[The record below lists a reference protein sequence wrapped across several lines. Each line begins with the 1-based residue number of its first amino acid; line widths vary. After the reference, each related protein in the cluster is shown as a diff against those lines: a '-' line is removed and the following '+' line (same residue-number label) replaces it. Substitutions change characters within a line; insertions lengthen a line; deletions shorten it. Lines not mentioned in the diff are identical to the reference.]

1 MDSSNYW
8 NRAISRRRLLAA
20 TAGTALVAAVGA
32 ACGDDDDDGG
42 ESASSG
48 GGASPAAGSPVAQQP
63 RRGGTIKIS
72 MYLNPPH
79 LDALQGTSSQ
89 AIPLATVQ
97 DALLGYEAGPG
108 VGANE
113 QKLRPA
119 LAAALPEQP
128 DEMTF
133 TFKSN
138 PAAKWSDGT
147 PVTAD
152 DVKFTLEQIKSAT
165 VGAYSQKAQFQ
176 VIQSVSAVD
185 KNTVSIKTTRPSA
198 ALTRY
203 LSESTASIVP
213 AAIYQQLGDFKKEVV
228 GSGPYKLDRFEPSV
242 SIRLVRNPDH
252 WNGSA
257 EGWADTIDWS
267 IIQEDS
273 TRLAAYQAGKH
284 DIEGLYPFLS
294 EDMRKQ
300 IEGTGTE
307 FLEGLTNYGT
317 YLIPNNTKAPFN
329 DERVRK
335 AFHLAINRQQMIA
348 TWGNGKGQVNGPIPA
363 VYTDFAFSQD
373 ELLKRPGLR
382 AQKDQDLKDAKALLE
397 QTGFESLDVDAIGG
411 MDYQTAGPFLQVA
424 RNNLAAIGVNLN
436 IQLIDNQTVR
446 ARHQSGDFTFSSTPH
461 TTVADIDGLLI
472 SDYRSDSALAYGRPK
487 DSALD
492 LMIDKQSQTL
502 DAAERKRLVNEI
514 QDYVLNKA
522 YYMYTTDRT
531 VWVAYRATAVS
542 NFHYNLYSRGA
553 ALRQTWLKA

>member
-8 NRAISRRRLLAA
+8 TRTIRRRRLLAA

-42 ESASSG
+42 GSAFPG
-48 GGASPAAGSPVAQQP
+48 GGTSPAAGSPIAQQP
-63 RRGGTIKIS
+63 RRGGAIRIS

-89 AIPLATVQ
+89 AIPLAAVQ
-97 DALLGYEAGPG
+97 DGLLGYEAGPG
-108 VGANE
+108 VGVHE

-119 LAAALPEQP
+119 LAAALPEQQSATS
-128 DEMTF
+128 MTF
-133 TFKSN
+133 KLN

-147 PVTAD
+147 AVTAS
-152 DVKFTLEQIKSAT
+152 DVKFTLEKIKGGAGSYSA
-165 VGAYSQKAQFQ
+165 KAPFQ
-176 VIQSVSAVD
+176 VLESVDAID
-185 KNTVSIKTTRPSA
+185 PQTVTIKTSRPSA
-198 ALTRY
+198 ALMRY
-203 LSESTASIVP
+203 LSEPTAFIVP
-213 AAIYQQLGDFKKEVV
+213 AAAYQRLVDFKKEVV
-228 GSGPYKLDRFEPSV
+228 GSGPYKLDRFEPNV
-242 SIRLVRNPDH
+242 SIRLVRNPEH
-252 WNGSA
+252 WNSGA

-273 TRLAAYQAGKH
+273 TRLAAYHAGKH

-294 EDMRKQ
+294 QEMRKQ
-300 IEGTGTE
+300 IESSDTE
-307 FLEGLTNYGT
+307 FTEALTNYGT

-363 VYTDFAFSQD
+363 VYTEFALTQD

-382 AQKDQDLKDAKALLE
+382 AQKDQDLKDARALLD
-397 QTGFESLDVDAIGG
+397 QAGIKSLDVDAIGG
-411 MDYQTAGPFLQVA
+411 QDYQTAGPMLQVA

-472 SDYRSDSALAYGRPK
+472 SDYRSDSALAFARPK

-492 LMIDKQSQTL
+492 SMIDKQSQ
-502 DAAERKRLVNEI
+502 A
-514 QDYVLNKA
+514 
-522 YYMYTTDRT
+522 M
-531 VWVAYRATAVS
+531 
-542 NFHYNLYSRGA
+542 
-553 ALRQTWLKA
+553 